1 MPSALATQLA
11 QGTSLNA
18 DLLRN
23 TRKRRHYG
31 STYLFSSEEAAQHDL
46 DSIYALGQN
55 GFAALCAL
63 DTRLEEFGRDL
74 FSNAARAADRTVVP
88 PDQLAALQDTLPP
101 FMTRMSMYLMEPPA
115 GKVIEWLV
123 RRFRINEFNVS
134 LVLECFLPYHESS
147 QFSKMLSILAIES
160 NSLWSFLLPFKKSSK
175 ALPRTALITAMI
187 KNVDLARLATGLFV
201 RALENNYWHR
211 TLLNFSTSIAVEYI
225 SRIPVIDQ
233 AISAFLLPA
242 VIHPLTTGRNR
253 EIILGHFVIL
263 SSFSQRVVMTHKAF
277 KAVVKAVLQTTPQVA
292 HTEVLAV
299 LVAVSGFQADP
310 VLPKSISKLLKA
322 SEEFQKVIPESLTW
336 RDADKFYTA
345 IVSYV
350 LMDLDR
356 LTAWR
361 PFLLAVI
368 RTPLVSSPLIEKI
381 IGMLLSNIQLDHAKN
396 DSALATLLSEISQR
410 HPLPFRSA
418 TANYSRTHEFSN
430 ITKEEFDGLIA
441 GLSLDTS
448 FSGAKAVVSAKFTE
462 DVQTGLSNLRDL
474 LRNLASVEPGH
485 ASKAAQDTLL
495 STLQDS
501 DPDVINLL
509 YSSPNVLLEHI
520 PQDHLKQAIVTAL
533 NSSELPR
540 IVFREHLTF
549 LSKNFCKKWSTQ
561 MEDVFRSC
569 IWRYLLFTRAQQK
582 LAQQAWKTI
591 EESKL
596 KALEVLDGCVE
607 LVVDAPDNSQMAA
620 INLAVSRK
628 MAHNILVSKQYH
640 DHFDFLISELKS
652 ENSRVRGLACLVLR
666 ALLNELSGG
675 QRVDAACQVLE
686 NLGLKSMD
694 KLESTIASGASLGS
708 LLDYDFFAMSL
719 VTNPSSSKTLHRLQ
733 ANILALL
740 PYIPRPESI
749 QIEWLEGRSDL
760 VSKTDTASQFVKLT
774 RSIYALVNSASS
786 FCPLATTLL
795 QGVFVNI
802 KDEALVFLVGVCT
815 DEHSPP
821 SLQRLALDHAKAF
834 LLVQLA
840 SQTISAM
847 DFQVI
852 VPALLVALSS
862 SDRSVRTVATEC
874 IECLHKMHSDRRASV
889 YAVDSIYGK
898 HTSALQ
904 ILSYADVGKYIT
916 ALVERR
922 DSFVA
927 DASYFPVFNRETL
940 VSGLTFN
947 KAKMFKHRIVCYLLS
962 HVVCWNNPSARLAL
976 LMSVRHVPDPAKL
989 TLLLP
994 LVEELF
1000 NATTSL
1006 SSEAVLYRRVL
1017 FEVFDAE
1024 SAEALNEEGSHPW
1037 GIFLQSIRRSE
1048 GLATSGVSG
1057 AMRSVA
1063 LAQLERVLF
1072 KHLSAERKVQ
1082 ICQLILDL
1090 VPETEQQAGFVQLR
1104 QFLMD
1109 VVDSESVIGTLPA
1122 LIPSIQ
1128 ASPERSTKRTKLDQ
1142 GAIVTTDTVD
1152 LQSLTFFAEAIAS
1165 RPALRSVEALRCL
1178 FDSLQRLADLRQ
1190 GGMAVDYVS
1199 QTLLVAL
1206 DKAVTSFNFDL
1217 PASCLRIDVLV
1228 NLVRL
1233 SQTPQMS
1240 HQALLVIS
1248 NAAKVVPEAVIHHVM
1263 PIFTFMGS
1271 SVFHRD
1277 DSYSFRVVQKAVE
1290 SIVPVMTKTLKDTH
1304 PAGLELSIGSRDF
1317 LRIFTDASS
1326 HVPRHRRTHF
1336 FTHFIHVLGP
1346 EEYLAAVIMLLVEK
1360 SASKIVRQ
1368 ETQEALQTVGL
1379 PLAALAKYPHNQRLS
1394 VLLVILE
1401 ECQRLVIRAE
1411 HPNKQQPRLF
1421 LDVALDDHAP
1431 SVTAAMT
1438 KQATASLIFVSF
1450 AIRAFNDEPHYRPS
1464 TGRNSLIQ
1472 GLLSLLV
1479 SLANQ
1484 KELSSIGAMGDVKK
1498 AARAALVDAFAV
1510 IPASDFVHSVAELMD
1525 NQDLGVRSSAV
1536 VLLTDRVGLINPQVR
1551 ATLKDSMLAIIDRLC
1566 AALTG
1571 SSDMPYVLSLR
1582 CLGAIAASGCGSE
1595 HVALSRCI
1603 DCVIESGGTH
1613 DALVDALQ
1621 VLSTLIEKLGPRMI
1635 PHANMIIKLSLKGLE
1650 ISDSNEA
1657 EERQHHSQASALQ
1670 TIKALLSS
1678 IPTFLGADLAHI
1690 IAACVTISATGVR
1703 SAVDI
1708 LGSIS
1713 VGIPSRILVP
1723 TLVGLWSEG
1732 YSLAK
1737 SSEVEQF
1744 LNLFKTALKVAPR
1757 LDVTE
1762 NLKSLFKMFLEM
1774 FDLRCRIDGQDITRV
1789 ETGAIMAFLEI
1800 VTKLNESTFKP
1811 LFRRTFDWA
1820 FTSDS
1825 RSEGRQVTFTIFM
1838 LALLKTFKSLV
1849 TPYLGM
1855 IIGSVVDVFE
1865 RFDDRKSR
1873 GGALWLGLVHM
1884 LDTSF
1889 IVDEGVFWR
1898 DDRLESIMSPL
1909 VKQISASVS
1918 LELEGEDRCSLI
1930 TCLAG
1935 FAHAANREELLK
1947 ALNLGILMETRSE
1960 DLKIQTFALDSLA
1973 AIWKREGART
1983 SAFASETIAFIE
1995 DLAESE
2001 NDLIVKKARKF
2012 KQLMDSMS
2020 GAGADGARM

>member
-1206 DKAVTSFNFDL
+1206 DKAVTSFN
-1217 PASCLRIDVLV
+1217 
-1228 NLVRL
+1228 
-1233 SQTPQMS
+1233 
-1240 HQALLVIS
+1240 ALLVIS

-1304 PAGLELSIGSRDF
+1304 PAGLELSI
-1317 LRIFTDASS
+1317 
-1326 HVPRHRRTHF
+1326 
-1336 FTHFIHVLGP
+1336 GP

-1525 NQDLGVRSSAV
+1525 NQDLG
-1536 VLLTDRVGLINPQVR
+1536 
-1551 ATLKDSMLAIIDRLC
+1551 
-1566 AALTG
+1566 
-1571 SSDMPYVLSLR
+1571 
-1582 CLGAIAASGCGSE
+1582 
-1595 HVALSRCI
+1595 
-1603 DCVIESGGTH
+1603 
-1613 DALVDALQ
+1613 
-1621 VLSTLIEKLGPRMI
+1621 
-1635 PHANMIIKLSLKGLE
+1635 
-1650 ISDSNEA
+1650 
-1657 EERQHHSQASALQ
+1657 
-1670 TIKALLSS
+1670 
-1678 IPTFLGADLAHI
+1678 
-1690 IAACVTISATGVR
+1690 
-1703 SAVDI
+1703 
-1708 LGSIS
+1708 
-1713 VGIPSRILVP
+1713 
-1723 TLVGLWSEG
+1723 
-1732 YSLAK
+1732 AK

>member
-1 MPSALATQLA
+1 MASALATQLA

-23 TRKRRHYG
+23 TRKQRHYG
-31 STYLFSSEEAAQHDL
+31 FTYLFSSEEAAQHDL

-63 DTRLEEFGRDL
+63 DTTLEELGRDL
-74 FSNAARAADRTVVP
+74 FSNAARVADRTVVS
-88 PDQLAALQDTLPP
+88 PDQLAALQGTLAK

-123 RRFRINEFNVS
+123 RRFRINEFDVS

-147 QFSKMLSILAIES
+147 QFSKMLSILSIES
-160 NSLWSFLLPFKKSSK
+160 NVLWSFLVPFKKNSK

-201 RALENNYWHR
+201 RALENNYWHQ
-211 TLLNFSTSIAVEYI
+211 TLLNFSTGITAEYI

-233 AISAFLLPA
+233 GISAFLLPA
-242 VIHPLTTGRNR
+242 VTHPLTASGNR
-253 EIILGHFVIL
+253 EIILNHFIIL
-263 SSFSQRVVMTHKAF
+263 SSFSQRVAMTHKAF
-277 KAVVKAVLQTTPQVA
+277 KAVVKAVLQTAPQVA
-292 HTEVLAV
+292 PAELLAV

-310 VLPKSISKLLKA
+310 VLPKLISKLLKA

-336 RDADKFYTA
+336 RNADKFYVA
-345 IVSYV
+345 LVSYV

-361 PFLLAVI
+361 PFLLTVI
-368 RTPLVSSPLIEKI
+368 RTPLVSSHLIEKI
-381 IGMLLSNIQLDHAKN
+381 IGRLLSSIQLDHAEN
-396 DSALATLLSEISQR
+396 DSALATLLLEINQR

-418 TANYSRTHEFSN
+418 TANYSRTHKFSE
-430 ITKEEFDGLIA
+430 ITKEEFDGFIA
-441 GLSLDTS
+441 GVSLDTS
-448 FSGAKAVVSAKFTE
+448 ISGANAFVSTRFIE
-462 DVQTGLSNLRDL
+462 DMQTRLSNVRDMLRD
-474 LRNLASVEPGH
+474 LASVEPCY
-485 ASKAAQDTLL
+485 ASKAAQETLV
-495 STLQDS
+495 SALQDS
-501 DPDVINLL
+501 DADVINLL
-509 YSSPNVLLEHI
+509 YSSPDVLLKHI
-520 PQDHLKQAIVTAL
+520 PQDHLRQAIAKAL
-533 NSSELPR
+533 DSSELPR

-549 LSKNFCKKWSTQ
+549 LSKNFCEKWPTQ
-561 MEDVFRSC
+561 TEDVFRSC
-569 IWRYLLFTRAQQK
+569 IWKHLLFTKAQQK

-596 KALEVLDGCVE
+596 KVLEMLDGCVE
-607 LVVDAPDNSQMAA
+607 LVVDAPDNSQMAT

-628 MAHNILVSKQYH
+628 MAHNVLASNQYH
-640 DHFDFLISELKS
+640 DHFDFLIGELKS
-652 ENSRVRGLACLVLR
+652 KNSHARKLACLVLR

-686 NLGLKSMD
+686 NLGLKSID
-694 KLESTIASGASLGS
+694 TLKSTIASGASLGP
-708 LLDYDFFAMSL
+708 LLDYESFGMSI
-719 VTNPSSSKTLHRLQ
+719 VTKPSSSKTLHRLQ
-733 ANILALL
+733 ASILALL
-740 PYIPRPESI
+740 PCIRRPESI
-749 QIEWLEGRSDL
+749 QIEWLGGRSG
-760 VSKTDTASQFVKLT
+760 VSNTDTASQFVKLT

-795 QGVFVNI
+795 RGVFVNI
-802 KDEALVFLVGVCT
+802 KDEALMFLVGVCT
-815 DEHSPP
+815 DEHAPP
-821 SLQRLALDHAKAF
+821 SLQRLALNHAKAF
-834 LLVQLA
+834 LLVQLT
-840 SQTISAM
+840 SQTVSAT

-862 SDRSVRTVATEC
+862 SERSVRTAAMEC
-874 IECLHKMHSDRRASV
+874 IECLHKMQGDRRGSV
-889 YAVDSIYGK
+889 YAVELIYGK

-940 VSGLTFN
+940 ASGLTFN

-1000 NATTSL
+1000 NTATSL

-1037 GIFLQSIRRSE
+1037 GIFLQSIRSPE
-1048 GLATSGVSG
+1048 GLATSDVSS

-1063 LAQLERVLF
+1063 LAQLEHVLF
-1072 KHLSAERKVQ
+1072 RHLSAERKAQ

-1090 VPETEQQAGFVQLR
+1090 ATETRQQARFVQLH

-1109 VVDSESVIGTLPA
+1109 VVDSESVIGTLPV

-1128 ASPERSTKRTKLDQ
+1128 ASPERSTKRAKLDQ

-1165 RPALRSVEALRCL
+1165 RPPLRSVESIRCI

-1190 GGMAVDYVS
+1190 GFTAIDYVS

-1206 DKAVTSFNFDL
+1206 DKAIRSFNFDL
-1217 PASCLRIDVLV
+1217 PASCLRVDVLV

-1248 NAAKVVPEAVIHHVM
+1248 NAAKVVPEAVIHHIM

-1304 PAGLELSIGSRDF
+1304 PAGLELSIG
-1317 LRIFTDASS
+1317 
-1326 HVPRHRRTHF
+1326 
-1336 FTHFIHVLGP
+1336 P

-1368 ETQEALQTVGL
+1368 EKEEALQTVGL
-1379 PLAALAKYPHNQRLS
+1379 PLAALAKYPHNQRIA
-1394 VLLVILE
+1394 VLLVLLE

-1411 HPNKQQPRLF
+1411 HPNKQEPRLF
-1421 LDVALDDHAP
+1421 LDVALDDYAP

-1438 KQATASLIFVSF
+1438 KQATALLIFVGF
-1450 AIRAFNDEPHYRPS
+1450 AIRAFNGEPRYRPS

-1472 GLLSLLV
+1472 VLLSLLV
-1479 SLANQ
+1479 PLASQ
-1484 KELSSIGAMGDVKK
+1484 KELSSIMGE
-1498 AARAALVDAFAV
+1498 AARAALVDALAV

-1525 NQDLGVRSSAV
+1525 DQDLGVRSLAV
-1536 VLLTDRVGLINPQVR
+1536 ELLTDRVGLIDPQVR
-1551 ATLKDSMLAIIDRLC
+1551 APLKDSMLAIIDRLC
-1566 AALTG
+1566 AALAG

-1582 CLGAIAASGCGSE
+1582 CLGAIAANGYGSE

-1603 DCVIESGGTH
+1603 DHVIEAGGAH

-1621 VLSTLIEKLGPRMI
+1621 VLSTLVEKLGPRVI
-1635 PHANMIIKLSLKGLE
+1635 PHANVIIKLSINGLE
-1650 ISDSNEA
+1650 TSDSNEA
-1657 EERQHHSQASALQ
+1657 EERQQHLQASALQ

-1690 IAACVTISATGVR
+1690 IAVCVTTSATGVR
-1703 SAVDI
+1703 SAAEV
-1708 LGSIS
+1708 LEFIS
-1713 VGIPSRILVP
+1713 VNIPSRILVP
-1723 TLVGLWSEG
+1723 MLIGLWNEG

-1762 NLKSLFKMFLEM
+1762 NLKRLFKMFLEV
-1774 FDLRCRIDGQDITRV
+1774 FDLRCRIDSQDVTRV

-1825 RSEGRQVTFTIFM
+1825 RSEARQITFTVFM
-1838 LALLKTFKSLV
+1838 SALLRAFKSLV
-1849 TPYLGM
+1849 TPYLGI
-1855 IIGSVVDVFE
+1855 IIGSVVDAFE
-1865 RFDDRKSR
+1865 RFVDRKSR

-1918 LELEGEDRCSLI
+1918 LELEGDDRRSLI

-1935 FAHAANREELLK
+1935 FAHAASREELLK
-1947 ALNLGILMETRSE
+1947 ALNFGILMETRSE

-1973 AIWKREGART
+1973 AMWKREGART

-2001 NDLIVKKARKF
+2001 NDLIVKQARKF

-2020 GAGADGARM
+2020 GAGADGARMQ